1 MPHLL
6 AAIFALLLA
15 SCATAP
21 PPRARAAAHPPSQ
34 AAYPPH
40 RYITGIG
47 QGATAEL
54 ARQRA
59 MTAIAG
65 QIQGR
70 LWAEETVSAEEVR
83 GSSGSQRHDRERE
96 SVREEIHVEVRLP
109 RTEWVQVVSHTSSEG
124 QHEVLAVLDR
134 EDASRILREEIDR
147 ATSSLASAL
156 DAAMAAPGLLARSRA
171 VEALQGKRDELLASL
186 ALLAGISRHR
196 VPDPPALLAFESFR
210 ASLSA
215 SWAAVRWEVCLGGE
229 QASQRE
235 GALAARLA
243 GAGLDAL
250 PCGAPGAGAAE
261 SRPWRLVGRLDVN
274 TQTLR
279 QPGAYPVFCST
290 HLEFR
295 VVDEAQGVQGGGS
308 ATGLRAGGMGPGAA
322 CASSLGSLVDELL
335 STLGHPAGGKGAR
348 RRPGD

>member
-1 MPHLL
+1 
-6 AAIFALLLA
+6 
-15 SCATAP
+15 
-21 PPRARAAAHPPSQ
+21 
-34 AAYPPH
+34 
-40 RYITGIG
+40 
-47 QGATAEL
+47 
-54 ARQRA
+54 

-171 VEALQGKRDELLASL
+171 VEALQGKRDELVASL

-196 VPDPPALLAFESFR
+196 VPDPPPLLAFESLR

-250 PCGAPGAGAAE
+250 PCRERPAEGGVAGADGDRQADAAAGADDGGPGAGAAE

-295 VVDEAQGVQGGGS
+295 VVDAAHGVLGGGS

-335 STLGHPAGGKGAR
+335 STLGHPAGGKGKG
-348 RRPGD
+348 RRPGG